1 MKYYFFS
8 FCIIVFQKKYK
19 EKKLKNK
26 LQKNKDKNKKNS
38 INKLFRVINT

>member
-8 FCIIVFQKKYK
+8 FCIKVFQKKYK
-19 EKKLKNK
+19 EKKFKK

-38 INKLFRVINT
+38 IKKLFKVINT

>member
-1 MKYYFFS
+1 MKYFATATMKYYFFS

-26 LQKNKDKNKKNS
+26 LQKNKDKNKK
-38 INKLFRVINT
+38 IV